1 MKNRAIRFLSVAALP
16 VALFLVFMIAAKG
29 FGFHSLPIILSQTMI
44 PAAMAFGMCL
54 VMNTGMMDFSIGA
67 RSVFAAMLGALGAVR
82 FGIPGML
89 LGALLGGMAGAA
101 LMGLIYRVLK
111 IPAMVVSLGVVMV
124 YEIFSAKIVGS
135 TGYITIGAALYSVG
149 SYPRNLIFVLVGAV
163 LLYIIYY
170 KMKIGSNLIAVG
182 NDELMCKN
190 VGIDPANV
198 KMMAFV
204 LSGIFA
210 SIAGVLYLCYSGSI
224 TASTGMGT
232 MSLVFKP
239 LMCVLIA
246 RVLRRFVDNMPLLI
260 LIGSLSLAII
270 FNGFIALGFS
280 KELQD
285 VFMGL
290 FMIGVMGYSGSSE
303 YLNTW
308 LYRRKLRKAH
318 GVA

>member
-1 MKNRAIRFLSVAALP
+1 MKNRAVRFLSVVALP
-16 VALFLVFMIAAKG
+16 VALFLLFMVAAKG
-29 FGFHSLPIILSQTMI
+29 FGVHSLSIILSQTMI

-54 VMNTGMMDFSIGA
+54 VMNTGMMDFSMGV
-67 RSVFAAMLGALGAVR
+67 RSVFAAMVGALGAVR

-89 LGALLGGMAGAA
+89 LGSLLGGMAGAL
-101 LMGLIYRVLK
+101 LMGVLYRVLR

-124 YEIFSAKIVGS
+124 YEILGAKLAGS
-135 TGYITIGAALYSVG
+135 TGYISIGAKLYSIA
-149 SYPRNLIFVLVGAV
+149 SYPRNMLFVLAGAV
-163 LLYIIYY
+163 LLYIIFY
-170 KMKIGSNLIAVG
+170 KTKIGSNLVAVG

-190 VGIDPANV
+190 VGIDPAKV
-198 KMMAFV
+198 KMNAFI

-280 KELQD
+280 DALQD
-285 VFMGL
+285 VFLGL
-290 FMIGVMGYSGSSE
+290 FMIGVMGYSGSAE
-303 YLNTW
+303 QLNTW
-308 LYRRKLRKAH
+308 LYRRKLRRAS
-318 GVA
+318 GL

>member
-1 MKNRAIRFLSVAALP
+1 MKNRAIRFLCVAALP
-16 VALFLVFMIAAKG
+16 VSLFLLFMVAAKG
-29 FGFHSLPIILSQTMI
+29 FGFHSLSIILSQTMI

-54 VMNTGMMDFSIGA
+54 VMNTGMMDFSMGV
-67 RSVFAAMLGALGAVR
+67 RSVFAAMVGALGAVR

-89 LGALLGGMAGAA
+89 LGSFLGGMAGAL
-101 LMGLIYRVLK
+101 LMGVIYRALR

-124 YEIFSAKIVGS
+124 YEILGAKLAGS
-135 TGYITIGAALYSVG
+135 TGYISIGAKLYSVG
-149 SYPRNLIFVLVGAV
+149 SYPRNVIFVLIGAV
-163 LLYIIYY
+163 LLYIIFY
-170 KMKIGSNLIAVG
+170 KTKIGSNLVAVG

-190 VGIDPANV
+190 VGIDPARV
-198 KMMAFV
+198 KMYAFV
-204 LSGIFA
+204 LSGIFS

-260 LIGSLSLAII
+260 VIGSLSLSII

-280 KELQD
+280 DALQD
-285 VFMGL
+285 VFLGL
-290 FMIGVMGYSGSSE
+290 FMIGVMGYSGSAE
-303 YLNTW
+303 QINAW
-308 LYRRKLRKAH
+308 LYRRKLRSTH
-318 GVA
+318 GA